1 MKTWILVS
9 ANSESDFGPDVMKYI
24 GTEDGVKEC
33 LLAMAEYDRDN
44 DKEGF
49 EYGAEDESNIKLHTN
64 QTGEV
69 VKMTTTAC
77 FSDYHVDYAAFEFGK
92 IEEM

>member
-1 MKTWILVS
+1 MVNYICRSVK
-9 ANSESDFGPDVMKYI
+9 KY
-24 GTEDGVKEC
+24 KNF
-33 LLAMAEYDRDN
+33 AAEYDRDN
-44 DKEGF
+44 DKDGF